1 MILQETKRF
10 LELYADQKLC
20 TKLQN
25 RKQCYL
31 RYILYEILRSNSKT
45 SFVTIGKALNRG
57 HSAVGIGHKKF
68 DYLILTDKKYAKIY
82 KECQAHILNFID
94 TPENKMDGLTRP
106 VLYRYIRMLKNGMEN
121 KNKFN
126 NNLKS
131 V

>member
-82 KECQAHILNFID
+82 KECQAHILKFID

-106 VLYRYIRMLKNGMEN
+106 VLYRYIRMLKAKKELILN
-121 KNKFN
+121 
-126 NNLKS
+126 
-131 V
+131 